1 MALKA
6 WVDKIEDVPE
16 AVRGEYTQ
24 VGERFELAVEGALDL
39 TAAKALRNENG
50 ARRISEKKAN
60 DALAIWKPLIEGK
73 KPDEILAILD
83 RVPELEA
90 AAAGKIDENKIN
102 SMVETRVGSKLAPVQ
117 RQVTTLT
124 ASLAEKD
131 AIIAGYQTK
140 ERTRAVHDSVRE
152 AIGKSKGFQPSA
164 AEDAL
169 ILAERMFEV
178 TDDGKV
184 VTKDGVGVTPGVD
197 AVVWLQ
203 DLQTKRAHWWGPTEG
218 GGAGGSG
225 RGNGGGGG
233 SNPWKGESW
242 NMTEQ
247 GKIWRE
253 NPARADQLA
262 RAAGHSGAIGAMK
275 PALKK

>member
-39 TAAKALRNENG
+39 TPIKALRQENG

-60 DALAIWKPLIEGK
+60 EALAVWKPLIDGK
-73 KPDEILAILD
+73 TPDQILAILD

-90 AAAGKIDENKIN
+90 AAAGKLPEDKIN
-102 SMVETRVGSKLAPVQ
+102 AMVETRVGSKLAPVQ
-117 RQVTTLT
+117 RQVSTLT

-140 ERTRAVHDSVRE
+140 ERTRSIHDSVRD
-152 AIGKSKGFQPSA
+152 AISKSKGFQPSA
-164 AEDAL
+164 SEDAL

-178 TDDGKV
+178 NDDGKV

-197 AVVWLQ
+197 AIVWLT
-203 DLQTKRAHWWGPTEG
+203 DLQAKRAHWWGQTSG

-225 RGNGGGGG
+225 SGGGGG
-233 SNPWKGESW
+233 GAANPWKGDSW

-247 GKIWRE
+247 GAIYKA
-253 NPARADQLA
+253 NPTRAAEMA
-262 RAAGHSGAIGAMK
+262 RAAGTTIGGAR
-275 PALKK
+275 PLTKK